1 MIRLGLQLTVRGGR
15 EALVRLIGIAVA
27 VTIGTAM
34 LFTVLAGVNGV
45 NSQNARYAWLA
56 TGSSADRSAG
66 ASPGADPLWGHLT
79 DDTFQGRDIIRADL
93 AATGPKSPVP
103 PGLSRL
109 PGPGEYAA
117 SPALIRLLRSV
128 PADELADRYPGTL
141 VATIGDAGLPS
152 PDSLIVVVGRTVA
165 QVRAIPRAAEVW
177 RLNTA
182 PPNDC
187 GDCPGGV
194 GINENGIDLI
204 LAVVALGMLFPV
216 VIFIGS
222 ATRLAAARREQRFA
236 AMRLVGATPRQISIL
251 STVETSVAVIAGT
264 AFGFGLFF
272 ALRPLVATL
281 PFTGDPFFTSDLSL
295 SLPDV
300 LAVLIGVPLAAAIA
314 ARIALRRVVISP
326 LGVSRRTTPKPPTP
340 QRLWPLF
347 AGLLELA
354 YVMEVA
360 HPRTGP
366 GQVFAYVL
374 GFALV
379 MVGLVTGG
387 PWLTMVV
394 ARRLTRGTSRPSAL
408 IAGRR
413 LADDPRGGFRA
424 ISGLVLALYIG
435 TVAVA
440 VVTTF
445 IAHRGVSKGSPS
457 DSSTLVQVYNDA
469 FFDPNIR
476 DRPTVALPATLVS
489 SLQATAGVDGVA
501 VVHSATPTPQP
512 PPPVT
517 RSTAPPPGST
527 ALDLN
532 PQGVILCSQL
542 DGTPVMGRC
551 PPGATAVKVPLDVVN
566 GGLLGKVWPA
576 STLTPSQISRLPAIA
591 VTVATNGTAAAIE
604 RARTVMNRETVALFS
619 AATINEVNVK
629 SSRQAQQYQQLAE
642 VVILASLPVAGCS
655 LAVSVGGG
663 LAERRR
669 PFSLLRLS
677 GVPLSALRRVVL
689 WESVAPLLTAA
700 FVAVAAGFGTADLF
714 LRSQLGYSLQAPRL
728 EYYVVLGGGLLAAL
742 AILATML
749 PLLRRITGPEVAR
762 NG

>member
-15 EALVRLIGIAVA
+15 EALIRLIGIAVA

-34 LFTVLAGVNGV
+34 LLTVLAGVNAV
-45 NSQNARYAWLA
+45 NNQNARYAWLA
-56 TGSSADRSAG
+56 TGSSADRS
-66 ASPGADPLWGHLT
+66 PGVAPGVDPLWGHLS
-79 DDTFQGRDIIRADL
+79 DDTFKGSDIVRADI

-128 PADELADRYPGTL
+128 PADELADRYPGRL
-141 VATIGDAGLPS
+141 VATIGNAGLPS
-152 PDSLIVVVGRTVA
+152 PDSLIVVVGRTVNQA
-165 QVRAIPRAAEVW
+165 RAIPGAAEVW

-264 AFGFGLFF
+264 FAGLGLFF

-295 SLPDV
+295 SLSDV
-300 LAVLIGVPLAAAIA
+300 LAVAIGVPFAAALA

-340 QRLWPLF
+340 QRLWPLL
-347 AGLLELA
+347 AGVLELA
-354 YVMEVA
+354 YVMKVA
-360 HPRTGP
+360 HPQTGP

-379 MVGLVTGG
+379 MIGLVTGG

-394 ARRLTRGTSRPSAL
+394 ARRLTRRTSRPSAL

-424 ISGLVLALYIG
+424 ISGLVLALFIG

-445 IAHRGVSKGSPS
+445 IAHRGVSKGSPR
-457 DSSTLVQVYNDA
+457 DASTLVQIYNDV
-469 FFDPNIR
+469 FFDPTLT
-476 DRPTVALPATLVS
+476 DRPTIALPATLVS
-489 SLQATAGVDGVA
+489 QLQATAGVEGVA
-501 VVHSATPTPQP
+501 VVHSTTAKPQVP
-512 PPPVT
+512 PPAP
-517 RSTAPPPGST
+517 RFAGTAP
-527 ALDLN
+527 LN
-532 PQGVILCSQL
+532 VDPQGVVLCSQL
-542 DGTPVMGRC
+542 ARTPVMGGC
-551 PPGATAVKVPLDVVN
+551 PSGALAVTVPLDVVN
-566 GGLLGKVWPA
+566 GGLLGKVWQA
-576 STLTPSQISRLPAIA
+576 STLSPQQISRLPAIS

-604 RARTVMNRETVALFS
+604 RARTVMNRETVARFS

-642 VVILASLPVAGCS
+642 VIILASLPVAGCS

-689 WESVAPLLTAA
+689 WESVAPLLAA
-700 FVAVAAGFGTADLF
+700 AAVAVLAGFATADLF